1 MTDKLKRTILG
12 AVIAIAL
19 AIAVSY
25 GLITQQTA
33 DGLQNKANQAIA
45 EDQGAQPQTSQ
56 QQAPSNPTSQAPRAP
71 ASQPNDSATPAPS
84 PAPRQ

>member
-19 AIAVSY
+19 AVAVSY

-45 EDQGAQPQTSQ
+45 EDQGVQPQTPQ

-71 ASQPNDSATPAPS
+71 APQPNDPATPTPS

>member
-33 DGLQNKANQAIA
+33 DDLQNKANQAIT
-45 EDQGAQPQTSQ
+45 EDQGVQPQTPQ
-56 QQAPSNPTSQAPRAP
+56 QQAPSNPAPQAPRAP
-71 ASQPNDSATPAPS
+71 SPQPNDPATPTPS

>member
-19 AIAVSY
+19 AVAVSY
-25 GLITQQTA
+25 GLISQQTA
-33 DGLQNKANQAIA
+33 DGLQTKADQTLSEGQAA
-45 EDQGAQPQTSQ
+45 PPQTPPQ
-56 QQAPSNPTSQAPRAP
+56 PAPTGSAPQNPGTQ
-71 ASQPNDSATPAPS
+71 TPAPTGPA